1 MCTPFRECKYYIPS
15 ALYSNIVISM
25 AASVAGKVKV
35 PLALE
40 LFGNFSSSG
49 RPVLAKEVLERFRT
63 EQEQEES
70 GKLASTD
77 KEESGKLAST
87 DKEES
92 SKLASTD
99 KEEASEA
106 EPTSTSNKDEAD
118 GEQVG

>member
-1 MCTPFRECKYYIPS
+1 M
-15 ALYSNIVISM
+15 
-25 AASVAGKVKV
+25 

-49 RPVLAKEVLERFRT
+49 RPVLSKEVLERFRT

-87 DKEES
+87 DKEE
-92 SKLASTD
+92 
-99 KEEASEA
+99 ASEA
-106 EPTSTSNKDEAD
+106 EPTSSSGHKDETD
-118 GEQVG
+118 GEQVGQQDIFVFKFA

>member
-1 MCTPFRECKYYIPS
+1 M
-15 ALYSNIVISM
+15 
-25 AASVAGKVKV
+25 

-77 KEESGKLAST
+77 KEE
-87 DKEES
+87 
-92 SKLASTD
+92 
-99 KEEASEA
+99 ASEA
-106 EPTSTSNKDEAD
+106 EPTTSSGHKEEAD
-118 GEQVG
+118 MEQVGIARNFVFMFAYNLFNFALFKIVELVLQHCLIFH

>member
-77 KEESGKLAST
+77 KEE
-87 DKEES
+87 
-92 SKLASTD
+92 
-99 KEEASEA
+99 ASEA
-106 EPTSTSNKDEAD
+106 ESTSSSGHKDEAG
-118 GEQVG
+118 GEQVGIALNFFEVCYK